1 MIRADGKALAFEK
14 GGEGFRPMLQ
24 RSVNDSRLNG
34 RFLDLLEDVFRA
46 IVCGDRSD
54 YKIEICSI
62 EGQLVVVLRLNLK
75 VFTNIICNLRGGCC
89 SETKN
94 TRNFEFAGKTR

>member
-24 RSVNDSRLNG
+24 RSVNDGWLSG
-34 RFLDLLEDVFRA
+34 RFLDLLEDVITA

-62 EGQLVVVLRLNLK
+62 EGQLMVVLRLNSK
-75 VFTNIICNLRGGCC
+75 VSANIICNLGGGCC
-89 SETKN
+89 SETKD
-94 TRNFEFAGKTR
+94 TWNFEFVGKTS